1 MKSSN
6 SIARFVS
13 LVAFCLLPMLSLAE
27 VNEAEQIAPDVYFHE
42 GDLKGHG
49 HCNNGW
55 IVFEDYVLVID
66 GNFPSG
72 AQEIIP
78 KIKAITDK
86 PIRFAFDTHHHGDHA
101 YGNQVWVE
109 NGAVPVAHAGV
120 VVEMKKY
127 ETGYYGGKPGR
138 WEEAAKGRKDVAESK
153 LKPPTLL
160 YNKDM
165 IFDDGKHRV
174 ELLHFGVAHTHGDGF
189 AWLPNEK
196 ILFTGDACVNGPYN
210 FVGDGDPGKWVK
222 TLELAKKL
230 GAKTICPGHG
240 PMGTG
245 QVLEEQQV
253 YFVELRKQVK
263 KYAGRKP
270 EEVQSAVDSIKGAL
284 AQQKPIARYVGDFF
298 AAQVEKVYIEMG
310 GKPFQPKTVRIDASQ
325 LHARAHGG
333 ELKGENRGNRDYVPG
348 TCLKMV
354 GAEVTRLAS
363 FTEKSQPFLR
373 SLRCLLKNSQ

>member
-1 MKSSN
+1 MKTSQ
-6 SIARFVS
+6 SIFLTTC
-13 LVAFCLLPMLSLAE
+13 LVAFFSFTSVIPAE
-27 VNEAEQIAPDVYFHE
+27 VNKVEKIASDVYFHE

-55 IVFEDYVLVID
+55 VVFDDYVLVID

-109 NGAVPVAHAGV
+109 NGATPVAHTGV
-120 VVEMKKY
+120 IDEIKKY

-138 WEEAAKGRKDVAESK
+138 WEDTAKNRKDVAASK

-160 YNKDM
+160 YTRDM

-174 ELLHFGVAHTHGDGF
+174 ELWHFGVAHTHGDGF
-189 AWLPNEK
+189 AWLPKEK

-210 FVGDGDPGKWVK
+210 YTGDGDIEQWIK
-222 TLELAKKL
+222 TLEAAKQL
-230 GAKTICPGHG
+230 GAKTVCPGHG

-245 QVLEEQQV
+245 QVLEDQQG

-263 KYAGRKP
+263 KYARKKP
-270 EEVQSAVDSIKGAL
+270 EEVKAAVETIKAAL
-284 AQQKPIARYVGDFF
+284 LKQERIARYVGDFF
-298 AAQVEKVYIEMG
+298 AAQVEKTYVEMG
-310 GKPFQPKTVRIDASQ
+310 GKPFQSKAALLEQ
-325 LHARAHGG
+325 EKQHAHAHSAD
-333 ELKGENRGNRDYVPG
+333 LTHTHPHK
-348 TCLKMV
+348 
-354 GAEVTRLAS
+354 
-363 FTEKSQPFLR
+363 
-373 SLRCLLKNSQ
+373 

>member
-13 LVAFCLLPMLSLAE
+13 LVAFCLSPMLSLAE

-210 FVGDGDPGKWVK
+210 FVGDGDTGQWVK

-333 ELKGENRGNRDYVPG
+333 ELTGENRGN
-348 TCLKMV
+348 
-354 GAEVTRLAS
+354 
-363 FTEKSQPFLR
+363 
-373 SLRCLLKNSQ
+373 